1 MRRRNFI
8 AGLASTTAAWPV
20 AARAQQPE
28 RVRRIGVLMM
38 YEESNLE
45 SQVWLTA
52 FREALVKLS
61 WTEGH
66 NIKFEYR
73 WAGTDPDRIQKAAE
87 ELIALQPD
95 LILSGG
101 SPSTASLL
109 HQTHII
115 PLVFPN
121 LVDPVGQGFAA
132 SLARPGGN
140 ATGLVNLEPS
150 MAGKWLELLKEVMP
164 HLARVVVPFNPET
177 SPYADLYLNYFKS
190 TAPSFGVGLIAAP
203 VADMADF
210 ETIAV
215 AQAREPNTGLVPV
228 PSAFMSGHA
237 SEIAAVMAWYRL
249 PAIHFIRAYA
259 EAGGLLSYGNDV
271 ADNYRRAAIF
281 VDKILKGAKPSDLP
295 IQFPV
300 KFELVINRKTARALG
315 LEIPPTLL
323 ATADELIE

>member
-109 HQTHII
+109 HQTHTI

-150 MAGKWLELLKEVMP
+150 MAGKWLDLLKEVMP
-164 HLARVVVPFNPET
+164 HLRR
-177 SPYADLYLNYFKS
+177 YL
-190 TAPSFGVGLIAAP
+190 
-203 VADMADF
+203 
-210 ETIAV
+210 
-215 AQAREPNTGLVPV
+215 
-228 PSAFMSGHA
+228 
-237 SEIAAVMAWYRL
+237 W
-249 PAIHFIRAYA
+249 IR
-259 EAGGLLSYGNDV
+259 
-271 ADNYRRAAIF
+271 F
-281 VDKILKGAKPSDLP
+281 
-295 IQFPV
+295 
-300 KFELVINRKTARALG
+300 
-315 LEIPPTLL
+315 
-323 ATADELIE
+323 